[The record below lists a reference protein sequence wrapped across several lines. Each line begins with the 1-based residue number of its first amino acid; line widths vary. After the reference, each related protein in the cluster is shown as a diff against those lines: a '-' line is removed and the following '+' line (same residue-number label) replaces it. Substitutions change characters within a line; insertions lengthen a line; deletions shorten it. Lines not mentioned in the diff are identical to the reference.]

1 MSRLV
6 RPLDRY
12 VFVEWTKIFLSTALG
27 LPILLV
33 IIDLT
38 DHLQSYLDRNIPQA
52 DIALSYVYWVPQS
65 MFLAMPAAVLFATVF
80 SIGTFTRHSEVTAA
94 KASGIS
100 FYRLIAPI
108 LVGALIAAG
117 LDLVIGE
124 MVPITD
130 ARRSDLLGESKIGS
144 GTQRT
149 NFTYGAEYGRVYK
162 ALSLDATQGTLD
174 KLQIERKGNGPDYP
188 TVVVSSAGAKY
199 SPKTGVWTL
208 QQGEMHVIRDSSWK
222 DAASAG
228 SPSFVMSFGQM
239 VDKRM
244 KERPLDLMAK
254 PRNPQEMRY
263 AELSRFIQALERSG
277 GDGNLLRVERALK
290 IAIPVTCLVIA
301 LFGAPLATSTQR
313 GGTAYGIGVSLA
325 TTVTFLMLIQL
336 TRAVGK
342 GGLLPPDL
350 AAWVPNALFAIMGI
364 VLLVR
369 VRT

>member
-1 MSRLV
+1 MKRIGG
-6 RPLDRY
+6 PLDRY
-12 VFVEWTKIFLSTALG
+12 VFVEWMKIFTSTALG
-27 LPILLV
+27 LPVLLV

-38 DHLQSYLDRNIPQA
+38 DHLQAYLDRHIPRA

-108 LVGALIAAG
+108 MLGALLAAG

-130 ARRSDLLGESKIGS
+130 ARRNVLLGESKIGS
-144 GTQRT
+144 GTQRS
-149 NFTYGAEYGRVYK
+149 NFAYAGEYGRVYK
-162 ALSLDATQGTLD
+162 ALTLDVAKGTLD
-174 KLQIERKGNGPDYP
+174 RLQIERKGKGVDYP
-188 TVVVSSAGAKY
+188 TVLVSSGAATY
-199 SPKTGVWTL
+199 SAPSVKSKGRWVM
-208 QQGEMHVIRDSSWK
+208 QQGEMHVIRDSLP
-222 DAASAG
+222 G
-228 SPSFVMSFGQM
+228 LNVSFTEMR
-239 VDKRM
+239 DRRLD
-244 KERPLDLMAK
+244 ELRPIDLMAK
-254 PRNPQEMRY
+254 PRDPQEMRF
-263 AELSRFIQALERSG
+263 AELTRFIRSLERSG
-277 GDGNLLRVERALK
+277 GDANLLRVERALK

-301 LFGAPLATSTQR
+301 MFGAPLATSTQR

-325 TTVTFLMLIQL
+325 TTVTFLMMIQL
-336 TRAVGK
+336 TKAIGGK
-342 GGLLPPDL
+342 NLITPDI
-350 AAWVPNALFAIMGI
+350 AAWLPNALFALMGM